1 MNLSRFAVDRYEA
14 SDNFFQPFSK
24 CSDTSSVF
32 IPSKLF
38 KHKKE
43 TGDVIPYKLSEV
55 CDDKNVDKERQR
67 LYDLYE
73 TVGKV
78 FNQMVREQLY
88 ISEKYSSYLLWS
100 FLIYG
105 GIDGML
111 SSPFVALEDLESAI
125 KEIDI
130 DYSGTLKNMKNDPL
144 YSKEYLFQEFLIPSV
159 FEPRLEA
166 LNAIKQGF
174 EIFPIS
180 PMLQLFTKNQL
191 RETFFGYDLVLPSVV
206 EKLLDFTPTE
216 TSPKPTNEFIDV
228 FRQAIL
234 MMEITGCDE
243 NEHPYNDTIDFIE
256 YVTGSRVAGFGT
268 SLKIHVMEVKEH
280 EQEKYPLYP
289 LPKASTCFSQIY
301 IPYVNDH
308 RWTPENVLKNLR
320 QGFPWIQSGFD
331 DDFFIRSADNADA
344 NNGQI
349 NRSIS
354 TSSSINIRFNNN
366 ESIFDSADTSND
378 NIENGYYEYNNDD
391 NDFDM

>member
-1 MNLSRFAVDRYEA
+1 M
-14 SDNFFQPFSK
+14 
-24 CSDTSSVF
+24 
-32 IPSKLF
+32 PSKLF
-38 KHKKE
+38 NHDKHS
-43 TGDVIPYKLSEV
+43 GDIIPYKLSEV
-55 CDDKNVDKERQR
+55 CDDKNTDKERQH

-78 FNQMVREQLY
+78 FNQMTREQLY
-88 ISEKYSSYLLWS
+88 ISEKYSSYILWS

-111 SSPFVALEDLESAI
+111 SSPIVRLEDLELAI
-125 KEIDI
+125 QEIDI
-130 DYSGTLKNMKNDPL
+130 EYSGALKSMKKDPQ
-144 YSKEYLFQEFLIPSV
+144 YNKEYLFREFLIPIV
-159 FEPRLEA
+159 LEPRLEA

-174 EIFPIS
+174 DIFPIS

-191 RETFFGYDLVLPSVV
+191 REKFFGYDLLLPSTV

-216 TSPKPTNEFIDV
+216 TSPVPTDDFMDV

-234 MMEITGCDE
+234 MMQITGCDE
-243 NEHPYNDTIDFIE
+243 SEHPYNDTIDFIE
-256 YVTGSRVAGFGT
+256 YVTGSRVAGIGT

-280 EQEKYPLYP
+280 EREKYPLYP

-301 IPYVNDH
+301 IPYVNDN

-331 DDFFIRSADNADA
+331 DDFFIRSADNDA
-344 NNGQI
+344 SNGQI
-349 NRSIS
+349 DRSIS
-354 TSSSINIRFNNN
+354 NNSNNISTNNN
-366 ESIFDSADTSND
+366 SNE
-378 NIENGYYEYNNDD
+378 NIEENEYYEYNDD